1 MTLSTVG
8 HRITQ
13 GLAGTLSRT
22 PPKGCRVANLRKVST
37 GGGIGMQE
45 GEDVL
50 VTFVLCFPKTVWQ
63 FWK

>member
-22 PPKGCRVANLRKVST
+22 PLKGCRVANLRKVLT
-37 GGGIGMQE
+37 GGGIGVQE
-45 GEDVL
+45 GQDVL
-50 VTFVLCFPKTVWQ
+50 AKE
-63 FWK
+63 K